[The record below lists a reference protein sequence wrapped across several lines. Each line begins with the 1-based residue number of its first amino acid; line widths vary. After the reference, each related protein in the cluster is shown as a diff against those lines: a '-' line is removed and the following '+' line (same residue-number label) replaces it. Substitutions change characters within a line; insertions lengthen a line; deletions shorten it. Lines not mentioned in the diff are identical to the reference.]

1 MEALLIYFGK
11 MILSSGLMFGYY
23 QLLLKD
29 KTFHHYNR
37 FYLLATLLVSLL
49 LPLLKVSYFTLP
61 LNSDL
66 YLLLSKLQPASKG
79 SPTDGSAVP
88 VIFTGIITFVS
99 VILTARFVY
108 GIYKIVKLKRRFPQE
123 KFEGLNFYQT
133 NLDSAPFSYFRNLFW
148 KNNIPL
154 HSDLGK
160 QIMKHEMAHI
170 EQKHTYDKIMIE
182 TIRAIFW
189 FNPFFHLIKKE
200 VHLIHE
206 YLADH
211 KAIKKSDTK
220 AFAQMLLA
228 SHFPGNTL
236 AAASPLL
243 NAHLKKRLKM
253 IQTSK
258 TKFSYARKMLALP
271 LLFTIAFACVVHAQN
286 SEIKATNN
294 EIARAVNQIENVGTT
309 TTITTTTTT
318 TETDTFINTDEGNGN
333 AIESL
338 QSEDRTLQ
346 QSELKIGDLEQQIR
360 QIEETLETLDL
371 GSDEA
376 SVKFGQ
382 IAALSEKIRELVHTE
397 DFGKAARAIHERTIA
412 ALGDGELER
421 VTEKLTSSIEAEA
434 LEMANIA
441 MRDAVAAKAEAKL
454 MQEAAARARAEGA
467 AAVEEAR
474 IAIKE
479 AALAREEALIMQ
491 KEAAEARV
499 AAAMARKQSEK
510 ARREAGRRKELER
523 NR

>member
-37 FYLLATLLVSLL
+37 FYLLGTLLVSLL

-66 YLLLSKLQPASKG
+66 YLLLSKLQPISKG
-79 SPTDGSAVP
+79 SPSDRSAVP
-88 VIFTGIITFVS
+88 AIFTGIIALVS
-99 VILTARFVY
+99 VLLTSRFVY
-108 GIYKIVKLKRRFPQE
+108 GIYKIVKLKSRFPQE

-133 NLDSAPFSYFRNLFW
+133 DLASAPFSYFRNLFW

-200 VHLIHE
+200 VYLIHE

-228 SHFPGNTL
+228 SHFSGNTL

-286 SEIKATNN
+286 SEIKAANN
-294 EIARAVNQIENVGTT
+294 EIARAVNQIKNTGTT
-309 TTITTTTTT
+309 STITTTTTT
-318 TETDTFINTDEGNGN
+318 TETDTFTNTDEGNGN
-333 AIESL
+333 AMESL
-338 QSEDRTLQ
+338 QSVHTLK
-346 QSELKIGDLEQQIR
+346 QSELKIGELEQQIR
-360 QIEETLETLDL
+360 QIEETLETIDP
-371 GSDEA
+371 GSEEA

-382 IAALSEKIRELVHTE
+382 IAALSEKIGELVHAE

-412 ALGDGELER
+412 ALGEGELER
-421 VTEKLTSSIEAEA
+421 MTEKLTSSIEAEA

-441 MRDAVAAKAEAKL
+441 VRDAVAAKAEAKL

-499 AAAMARKQSEK
+499 AAAIARKQAEK
-510 ARREAGRRKELER
+510 ARREAGRRKELEL